1 MSKLQVDDIVNKDDT
16 GSVGFS
22 RGAVVTGVVTA
33 TGGSFSGNVSVGGTL
48 TYEDVTNI
56 DSVGIV
62 TARTGVRVTAG
73 GLVVTAGIATLG
85 AGLTMGD
92 NDRAYF
98 GDAGDLQIYHDGSN
112 SFIKDV
118 GTGILQ
124 LNTNYFQVKNAADD
138 EFIIQASQNGA
149 VSLRFD
155 NSEKFAT
162 TTAGVVVTGI
172 VTATEGLVLD
182 GQNGTGKGLR
192 LDLAGSDDYIIQETS
207 TSDVVQFGGT
217 GSANF
222 FVHNISSGRVGIN
235 TATPTSTLDV
245 EGTIS
250 DSIGPLRRLG
260 ITNHDA
266 STLTLD
272 TSHAG
277 NLIREA
283 TNAANI
289 TVPQN
294 VFTAGDMITIFN
306 VSSGDNTITQ
316 GTGVTLYNTADA
328 ATGNRTL
335 AAKGVCTI
343 ACTSSNE
350 FIISGSNLS

>member
-1 MSKLQVDDIVNKDDT
+1 MS
-16 GSVGFS
+16 
-22 RGAVVTGVVTA
+22 A
-33 TGGSFSGNVSVGGTL
+33 
-48 TYEDVTNI
+48 
-56 DSVGIV
+56 
-62 TARTGVRVTAG
+62 
-73 GLVVTAGIATLG
+73 
-85 AGLTMGD
+85 
-92 NDRAYF
+92 
-98 GDAGDLQIYHDGSN
+98 
-112 SFIKDV
+112 
-118 GTGILQ
+118 
-124 LNTNYFQVKNAADD
+124 
-138 EFIIQASQNGA
+138 
-149 VSLRFD
+149 
-155 NSEKFAT
+155 
-162 TTAGVVVTGI
+162 
-172 VTATEGLVLD
+172 
-182 GQNGTGKGLR
+182 
-192 LDLAGSDDYIIQETS
+192 
-207 TSDVVQFGGT
+207 
-217 GSANF
+217 
-222 FVHNISSGRVGIN
+222 
-235 TATPTSTLDV
+235 ATPTSTLDV

-283 TNAANI
+283 TSSANI